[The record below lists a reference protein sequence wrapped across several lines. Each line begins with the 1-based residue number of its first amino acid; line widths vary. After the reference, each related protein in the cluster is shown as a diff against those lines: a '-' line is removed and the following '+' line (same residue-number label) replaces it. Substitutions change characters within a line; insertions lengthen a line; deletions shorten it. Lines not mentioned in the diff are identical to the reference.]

1 MITRVLTSA
10 VIMGL
15 LIAGLFVLYNEQSGP
30 AAPPPAARPTS
41 PGYAAQDAVLV
52 ETAPDGDPMYT
63 LHAARIRQEPASQ
76 ITTLDQVQMQ
86 FRDEAGNVWNG
97 RADEGQVL
105 NGASQVEL
113 IGHVTIAG
121 LLPGTNQPV
130 QVASDRLNVDTRT
143 EVVTTDDPVVL
154 DWNGQLV
161 HARGLV
167 ARLKE
172 QWVRLESNVHGHYVP

>member
-1 MITRVLTSA
+1 
-10 VIMGL
+10 MGL
-15 LIAGLFVLYNEQSGP
+15 LVAGWFVLNSEQGGP

-52 ETAPDGDPMYT
+52 ETGPDGNPMYT
-63 LHAARIRQEPASQ
+63 LHAARIRQQPASQ
-76 ITTLDQVQMQ
+76 VTLLDQVQMQ
-86 FRDEAGNVWNG
+86 FRDAAGNLWNG
-97 RADEGQVL
+97 RADQGQVVS
-105 NGASQVEL
+105 GASQVEL
-113 IGHVTIAG
+113 IGHVTVAG
-121 LLPGTNQPV
+121 LLPGTSEPV
-130 QVASDRLNVDTRT
+130 QVSSDRLNVDTRT

-172 QWVRLESNVHGHYVP
+172 QRVRLESNVHGRYVP